1 MHLIPIRHF
10 CNIIVIICVV
20 TLSAGAA
27 SARSV
32 RMGVFEV
39 DPLIVANEDGS
50 YGGGVIEVIEYIAKA
65 RGWDIQYVPCKFPDC
80 LKKLAV
86 GEIDLMGSISYNA
99 ERALRYDYTEETFF
113 MDWGTVY
120 VPQGSEISTIVD
132 LEGKRLA
139 VLRNTIQFPSFL
151 ELVESFGI
159 ELEIVF
165 VDDYLDVFRFVR
177 DGKADAL
184 MVNRIFGER
193 NARDFGMSKTHIVFS
208 PMDIRYAV
216 PKGKNREL
224 IDSIDSQLRTLKSD
238 ENSVYYQ
245 AVNRMFGAVG
255 GLRIPSWVWWAIVGA
270 AALLAVLFLISL
282 WLRHMVKL
290 RTAELKQTNLELEE
304 EMHVRE
310 FAEEELRKN
319 EEKYRNF
326 ISSTAEGFWAFDK
339 DQKIIDMNDSV
350 LKMLGY
356 DREEMIGRMPEEFIS
371 KENLEQI
378 KEQRKNIRTTAQRNY
393 ELEFVRK
400 DGSLFPAIANVTTV
414 FGPEG
419 EAAGSFAFVTDI
431 SALKESEGKLVASLE
446 EKEVLLR
453 EVHHRVKNNMQ
464 IISSLLSLQRRRI
477 KDDGVQQIFT
487 DTSGRIMS
495 MAYVHEQLYQ
505 SEDLAHIDVAM
516 YIRSLADNVFTA
528 YRAQGK
534 EMKLEVEVDELDLDI
549 DMLIPCGLILNEL
562 LTNAVKHGSSGQDTT
577 IKVAFVADG
586 EDYLLEVSDDGPGL
600 PEGFD
605 LMECDTLGAQL
616 LDALVTQLGGSLSWD
631 SGKGAKFTVRIP
643 R

>member
-1 MHLIPIRHF
+1 MHLIPIRHI
-10 CNIIVIICVV
+10 CNIIIIICVV

-65 RGWDIQYVPCKFPDC
+65 HGWDIQYVPCKFPDC
-80 LKKLAV
+80 LKKLAA

-139 VLRNTIQFPSFL
+139 VLRNTIQFPSFM

-159 ELEIVF
+159 DLEIVF

-193 NARDFGMSKTHIVFS
+193 NAREFGMSKTHIVFS

-216 PKGKNREL
+216 PKEKNREL
-224 IDSIDSQLRTLKSD
+224 IDSIDSQLKTLQSD
-238 ENSVYYQ
+238 EDSVYYQ

-270 AALLAVLFLISL
+270 TALLAALFLISL

-290 RTAELKQTNLELEE
+290 GTAELKQMNLELEE

-319 EEKYRNF
+319 EENYRNF
-326 ISSTAEGFWAFDK
+326 ISSTAEGFWLVDK
-339 DQKIIDMNDSV
+339 DMKTVDMNESL
-350 LKMLGY
+350 LKMF
-356 DREEMIGRMPEEFIS
+356 GRTRDEVMGKKPEDFVTDES
-371 KENLEQI
+371 KSIILARRGEVSTT
-378 KEQRKNIRTTAQRNY
+378 KQRTY
-393 ELEFVRK
+393 ELILIRK
-400 DGSLFPAIANVTTV
+400 DGARVPVIINATSFFYEENDLKGT
-414 FGPEG
+414 
-419 EAAGSFAFVTDI
+419 FAFVTDI

-477 KDDGVQQIFT
+477 KDDDVQQIFT

-505 SEDLAHIDVAM
+505 SEDLAHIDVAR
-516 YIRSLADNVFTA
+516 YIRSLADNVFMA
-528 YRAQGK
+528 YRARGK

-562 LTNAVKHGSSGQDTT
+562 LTNAVKHGASGLDTT
-577 IKVAFVADG
+577 IKVSFVADG

-605 LMECDTLGAQL
+605 LMESDTLGAQL
-616 LDALVTQLGGSLSWD
+616 LAALVTQLGGSLSWD
-631 SGKGAKFTVRIP
+631 SGKGARFTVRIP
-643 R
+643 G